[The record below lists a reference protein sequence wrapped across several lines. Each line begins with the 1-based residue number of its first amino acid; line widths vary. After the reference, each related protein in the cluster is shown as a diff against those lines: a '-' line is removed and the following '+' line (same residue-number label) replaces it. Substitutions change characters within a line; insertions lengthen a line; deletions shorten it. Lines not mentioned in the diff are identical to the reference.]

1 MENVRV
7 GLHFLNRR
15 KLKSGRQCHSK
26 YFRVGLDFE
35 VAWSCSYFNLVLT
48 KHHRRIG
55 LATANEQITAR
66 WRLPAMDVLA
76 TKLMPSV
83 RPSVRPYARHRPRV
97 LGHSP
102 PADQPAADGHADD
115 TGART

>member
-15 KLKSGRQCHSK
+15 KLKSCHRCHSK
-26 YFRVGLDFE
+26 YFLVGLDFE
-35 VAWSCSYFNLVLT
+35 VARSCSYFGVNKTSSAKRSRDGKMSKLQ
-48 KHHRRIG
+48 
-55 LATANEQITAR
+55 LAG
-66 WRLPAMDVLA
+66 RLPAMDVLA
-76 TKLMPSV
+76 TTSC
-83 RPSVRPYARHRPRV
+83 RPYARHRPRV

-102 PADQPAADGHADD
+102 PAGDGHADD